1 MFLDI
6 GPKEDGTLPPQVHRV
21 LEETDTWLNHYGAAI
36 YGTRAGLPREYCE
49 FPTTVSAN
57 RHTLFVFVPNGI
69 EPVYLKGLL
78 PKIKSAFY
86 LDNDARV
93 NYEIIGK
100 ISWSSHPGLV
110 SLKTSGNGPTPY
122 TRVIALDLEESLWKD
137 KGKMKLDD
145 LK

>member
-1 MFLDI
+1 SNITPSLAI
-6 GPKEDGTLPPQVHRV
+6 QQNPIIP
-21 LEETDTWLNHYGAAI
+21 NHM
-36 YGTRAGLPREYCE
+36 
-49 FPTTVSAN
+49 
-57 RHTLFVFVPNGI
+57 
-69 EPVYLKGLL
+69 VYLKGLL

-122 TRVIALDLEESLWKD
+122 ARVIALDLEESLWND
-137 KGKMKLDD
+137 EGKMKLDE